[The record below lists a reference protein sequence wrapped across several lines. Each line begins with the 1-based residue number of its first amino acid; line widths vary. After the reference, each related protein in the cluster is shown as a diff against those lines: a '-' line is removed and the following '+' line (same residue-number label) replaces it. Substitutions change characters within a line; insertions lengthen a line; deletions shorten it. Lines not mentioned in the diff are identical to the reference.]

1 LARSRRPPP
10 GQTPVAAWA
19 WRLRY
24 IVPAIVA
31 LLIVGRIVFHY
42 AAEITVKGAFY
53 DGLGMGD
60 AYSTRWHTNVILALV
75 GIGLAAVLV
84 VPILLLLRGIGG
96 PRIHIPDAPPQEA
109 PGGLGWEDLP
119 PLAETFDLADERRA
133 KGERFAVIGASAGAF
148 AIIGA
153 ALAGNLVAARDTLL
167 LWRNGVDVGATDP
180 VFGQDLGFFFFTEPA
195 WSRLLGI
202 ALTGLILALL
212 ALLGTA
218 GGLWFLDSKRN
229 SRTTGIGPL
238 IRATSPALILGGLIM
253 LSLGGIMWLSR
264 YGMTIGGDELVAG
277 AGNAERAIDIPT
289 RTVGAG
295 LIGAMGLGLLALS
308 VPAVRRRAVA
318 LPAVQVIRGA
328 LIVWGLVVVA
338 LVVFASPWW
347 LVLLVPVGIGLAV
360 VRRAPATVTA
370 IRETPI
376 WAFPAAAVA
385 SAILMSMLGP
395 LGAAL
400 NDAVVLRGS
409 KLQVERPNIE
419 ATLDATRRASG
430 IDDAVEQTAA
440 YRPNGVTRAAIAAA
454 PASVGSLRFL
464 DIPPTQ
470 SACSRLQTF
479 NQFYSCEDIDI
490 GRGVYDGRARTVFS
504 AGREIDYGRLGD
516 FQRRHFTFT
525 HGYGFIAAPVDEI
538 APQTGRPVWIAGD
551 IPQRGVELAQPQIYF
566 GAQQTMP
573 WAMVNT
579 DQPVF
584 DEKVNRVVKWSGGTG
599 VKVGSGW
606 RRLALTEYLGGL
618 PYLGGG
624 RRVWNATSGDPADAN
639 SEALL
644 FRDIGA
650 RMTEI
655 APFLTLDGDPY
666 FATAD
671 GRLYVMAAMYAST
684 DRFPYAVA
692 GSDGT
697 RYARQSAM
705 AVMDAYSG
713 ETKVYVLDETE
724 PITRAWR
731 SVYPTIFTPAS
742 EMSEALRSQLRYGEA
757 LFDFQSSAV
766 ERFHVNN
773 TDTFFN
779 GDEAWAPTQEAYG
792 PGVDGQRIVSP
803 ARYTYAVLPGE
814 TKERFLG
821 IRSFKPRTE
830 GRGIGFSGWLAVSNE
845 PDDFGKLTV
854 LRFPSNNDQALDS
867 LDTFTASVSRD
878 PELSQEIQTR
888 RDNVLRGNTIVVPIG
903 RGLLYVQPLYLD
915 DASDSLPSLWQVV
928 VSFGDGTVH
937 VAPSFAAAL
946 TLALDAS
953 GDTTPAAPPPPGAAP
968 PPPATRET
976 LQDLVRRAASE
987 FEAYQR
993 AFGRGDDEEAL
1004 KRLRAFRDAL
1014 SKAEALAGGSSTP

>member
-1 LARSRRPPP
+1 M
-10 GQTPVAAWA
+10 

-24 IVPAIVA
+24 VVPAIVA
-31 LLIVGRIVFHY
+31 LLIVGRIVLHF

-60 AYSTRWHTNVILALV
+60 AYATRWHTNVALALV

-84 VPILLLLRGIGG
+84 LPIALLLRGIGG
-96 PRIHIPDAPPQEA
+96 PRLHIPDAPPQDG
-109 PGGLGWEDLP
+109 PSGLGWEDLP

-133 KGERFAVIGASAGAF
+133 RGERFAVVGACVGAF
-148 AIIGA
+148 AIIAA
-153 ALAGNLVAARDTLL
+153 ALSANLVAARDTLL
-167 LWRNGVDVGATDP
+167 LWRNGVAVGAQDP

-195 WSRLLGI
+195 WRRILGI
-202 ALTGLILALL
+202 ALTGLILSLL

-218 GGLWFLDSKRN
+218 GALWFADAKRG
-229 SRTTGIGPL
+229 SRRAGVGPL
-238 IRATSPALILGGLIM
+238 ARATGSAFLLGGLTM
-253 LSLGGIMWLSR
+253 LALGGVMWLSR

-277 AGNAERAIDIPT
+277 AGNAQRGIDIPT

-295 LIGAMGLGLLALS
+295 LLGALGLGLLALS
-308 VPAVRRRAVA
+308 VPVVRRRAAA
-318 LPAVQVIRGA
+318 LSAPQALRGVLA
-328 LIVWGLVVVA
+328 VWGVVAVA
-338 LVVFASPWW
+338 LVITATPWW
-347 LVLLVPVGIGLAV
+347 LVLFVPLGIGIAIA
-360 VRRAPATVTA
+360 RRPPATFAAV
-370 IRETPI
+370 RETPI
-376 WAFPAAAVA
+376 WAFPAVAVA
-385 SAILMSMLGP
+385 SAILMSLLGP

-419 ATLDATRRASG
+419 ATLDATRRATG
-430 IDDAVEQTAA
+430 IDTAVQQTAA
-440 YRPNGVTRAAIAAA
+440 YRPNGVTRAAIATA

-479 NQFYSCEDIDI
+479 NQFYACQDIDI
-490 GRGVYDGRARTVFS
+490 GRGVFGGRSRTVFT

-525 HGYGFIAAPVDEI
+525 HGYGIIAAPVDEI
-538 APQTGRPVWIAGD
+538 APTTGRPVWIAGD
-551 IPQRGVELAQPQIYF
+551 IPQRGVEPPLAQPEIYF
-566 GAQQTMP
+566 GAQRDMP

-584 DEKVNRVVKWSGGTG
+584 DRRANRILVWDGGTG

-618 PYLGGG
+618 PYIGGG
-624 RRVWNATSGDPADAN
+624 RRVWNATSGNPADAN
-639 SEALL
+639 SHALL
-644 FRDIGA
+644 FRDIGS
-650 RMTEI
+650 RMAEI
-655 APFLTLDGDPY
+655 APFLTLDDDPY
-666 FATAD
+666 FAAAD
-671 GRLYVMAAMYAST
+671 GRLYVMAAMYATT
-684 DRFPYAVA
+684 DRFPYAVGDA
-692 GSDGT
+692 DQT

-713 ETKVYVLDETE
+713 ETKVYVLDEKE

-731 SVYPTIFTPAS
+731 SVYPSIFTPAS
-742 EMSEALRSQLRYGEA
+742 EMSAGVRAQLRYGEA
-757 LFDFQSSAV
+757 LFDFQSAAV
-766 ERFHVNN
+766 ERFHVTS

-792 PGVDGQRIVSP
+792 PGVDGQRLVSP
-803 ARYTYAVLPGE
+803 ARYTFAVLPGQ

-854 LRFPSNNDQALDS
+854 LRFPSNNDEALDS
-867 LDTFTASVSRD
+867 LDTFTANVSRD

-888 RDNVLRGNTIVVPIG
+888 RDSVLRGNTIVVPIG
-903 RGLLYVQPLYLD
+903 KGLLYVQPLYLD
-915 DASDSLPSLWQVV
+915 DKSDSLPSLWQVV
-928 VSFGDGTVH
+928 VSFGDGRIH

-946 TLALDAS
+946 TLALDAA
-953 GDTTPAAPPPPGAAP
+953 GDATTTPPPPGVGP
-968 PPPATRET
+968 PPTVDET
-976 LQDLVRRAASE
+976 LPELVRRAAAE

-1014 SKAEALAGGSSTP
+1014 AKAQALAK